1 MPSGRAGLLSASR
14 HHRAHQAAS
23 ENVRG
28 TWHHVLM
35 TVDKAIIVPLKRRHS
50 AVIQSRLSRLD
61 GDNVSVWQV
70 QEAKQKFSQVLRK
83 ADDEPQWITRQGQR
97 VGVLLS
103 ARDYEALAGPRVGLI
118 EYLVAGPRGDDL
130 LIERDQSTMRP
141 VAWS

>member
-1 MPSGRAGLLSASR
+1 M
-14 HHRAHQAAS
+14 
-23 ENVRG
+23 
-28 TWHHVLM
+28 
-35 TVDKAIIVPLKRRHS
+35 
-50 AVIQSRLSRLD
+50 
-61 GDNVSVWQV
+61 SVWQV